1 MYKAL
6 LVCILIAIGSRGYS
20 QEKQIETTPL
30 EINFKTQNKGKFYFY
45 WGWNKA
51 QYSYSDI
58 QFKGDDYNF
67 TLYDVAAK
75 DRQTP
80 WDAGVYLNPGSMT
93 IPQTVVRIGYYFHDN
108 WNLSVGV
115 DHMKYVMVGTQAVT
129 INGYIDLQDPLTQFN
144 GVYNNAPL
152 MIDEDFLQFEH
163 TDGLNYVNLEISRV
177 DNLGDYF
184 EWDSK
189 KIQLNVLEAFGGGIL
204 YPKTNTTLLTKE
216 RYDAYHVSGFGIS
229 FKGGINL
236 TFFNNFFVQGEIKTG
251 YINMS
256 DIRTTTSSADSASQ
270 EFFFFQRNIS
280 FGYIFQLVK

>member
-115 DHMKYVMVGTQAVT
+115 DHMKYVMVDTQAVT
-129 INGYIDLQDPLTQFN
+129 IDGYIDLQDPLTQFN

-229 FKGGINL
+229 FKGGVNL
-236 TFFNNFFVQGEIKTG
+236 TIFDNFFIQGEIKTG

>member
-6 LVCILIAIGSRGYS
+6 LVCILIAIGSSGYS
-20 QEKQIETTPL
+20 QEKQAETTPI
-30 EINFKTQNKGKFYFY
+30 EINFKTQNKGKFYLY

-67 TLYDVAAK
+67 TLYDVAAQ
-75 DRQTP
+75 DRQTT
-80 WDAGVYLNPGSMT
+80 WDPGVYLNPGTMT
-93 IPQTVVRIGYYFHDN
+93 IPQTVARIGYYFHDN
-108 WNLSVGV
+108 WNLSLGV

-129 INGYIDLQDPLTQFN
+129 IDGYIDLQDPLSQFN
-144 GVYNNAPL
+144 GVYDNTPL

-163 TDGLNYVNLEISRV
+163 TDGLNFINIEVSRV
-177 DNLGDYF
+177 DNLGDF
-184 EWDSK
+184 FKWDSK
-189 KIQLNVLEAFGGGIL
+189 KIQLNILEAFGGGIL

-229 FKGGINL
+229 FKGGVNL
-236 TFFNNFFVQGEIKTG
+236 TIFDNFFIQGEIKTG

>member
-1 MYKAL
+1 MYKAIIY
-6 LVCILIAIGSRGYS
+6 ILIVCTTNCYS
-20 QEKQIETTPL
+20 QEKQIETTL
-30 EINFKTQNKGKFYFY
+30 IKDKFKTQKKGKFYFY

-58 QFKGDDYNF
+58 KFKGDNYNF
-67 TLYDVAAK
+67 SLFDVAAQ
-75 DRQTP
+75 DRQTT
-80 WDAGVYLNPGSMT
+80 WDPGVYLNPGTMT
-93 IPQTVVRIGYYFHDN
+93 IPQTVARIGYYFHDN
-108 WNLSVGV
+108 WNLSLGV

-129 INGYIDLQDPLTQFN
+129 IDGYIDLQDPLSQFN
-144 GVYNNAPL
+144 GVYDNTPL

-163 TDGLNYVNLEISRV
+163 TDGLNFINIEVSRV
-177 DNLGDYF
+177 DNLGDF
-184 EWDSK
+184 FKWDSK
-189 KIQLNVLEAFGGGIL
+189 KIQLNILEAFGGGIL

-229 FKGGINL
+229 FKGGVNL
-236 TFFNNFFVQGEIKTG
+236 TIFDNFFIQGEIKTG

>member
-6 LVCILIAIGSRGYS
+6 FVCILLSISGSSYS
-20 QEKQIETTPL
+20 QKKQIETTPL

-93 IPQTVVRIGYYFHDN
+93 IPQTVVRIGYYFHDS

-115 DHMKYVMVGTQAVT
+115 DHMKYVMVDTQAVT
-129 INGYIDLQDPLTQFN
+129 IDGYIDLQDPLTQFN

-280 FGYIFQLVK
+280 FGYIFQLVN

>member
-6 LVCILIAIGSRGYS
+6 FVCILLSISGSSYS
-20 QEKQIETTPL
+20 QKKQIETTPL
-30 EINFKTQNKGKFYFY
+30 KFNFKTQNKGKFYFY

-58 QFKGDDYNF
+58 QFKGNDYNF
-67 TLYDVAAK
+67 TLYDVAAE

-80 WDAGVYLNPGSMT
+80 WDPGVYLNPGSIT
-93 IPQTVVRIGYYFHDN
+93 IPQTVARIGYYFHDN

-115 DHMKYVMVGTQAVT
+115 DHMKYVMVDIQGVT
-129 INGYIDLQDPLTQFN
+129 IDGYIDLQDPSTQFN

-152 MIDEDFLQFEH
+152 IIDEDFLQFEH

-177 DNLGDYF
+177 DNIGDYF
-184 EWDSK
+184 KWDSK
-189 KIQLNVLEAFGGGIL
+189 KIQVNILEAFGAGVL
-204 YPKTNTTLLTKE
+204 YPKTNSTLLSKE
-216 RYDAYHVSGFGIS
+216 RYDDFHLSGFGVS

-236 TFFNNFFVQGEIKTG
+236 TFLEHFFVQGEIKTG

>member
-1 MYKAL
+1 
-6 LVCILIAIGSRGYS
+6 
-20 QEKQIETTPL
+20 
-30 EINFKTQNKGKFYFY
+30 
-45 WGWNKA
+45 
-51 QYSYSDI
+51 
-58 QFKGDDYNF
+58 
-67 TLYDVAAK
+67 
-75 DRQTP
+75 
-80 WDAGVYLNPGSMT
+80 
-93 IPQTVVRIGYYFHDN
+93 
-108 WNLSVGV
+108 
-115 DHMKYVMVGTQAVT
+115 
-129 INGYIDLQDPLTQFN
+129 
-144 GVYNNAPL
+144 

-184 EWDSK
+184 KWDSK
-189 KIQLNVLEAFGGGIL
+189 KIQLNILEAFGAGVL
-204 YPKTNTTLLTKE
+204 YPKTNSTLLSKE
-216 RYDAYHVSGFGIS
+216 RYDDFHLSGFGVS

>member
-6 LVCILIAIGSRGYS
+6 LVCILIAIGSHGYS

-67 TLYDVAAK
+67 TLYDVAAQ
-75 DRQTP
+75 DRQTT
-80 WDAGVYLNPGSMT
+80 WDPGVYLNPGTMT
-93 IPQTVVRIGYYFHDN
+93 IPQTVARIGYYFHDN
-108 WNLSVGV
+108 WNLSLGV

-129 INGYIDLQDPLTQFN
+129 IDGYIDLQDPLSQFN
-144 GVYNNAPL
+144 GVYDNTPL

-163 TDGLNYVNLEISRV
+163 TDGLNFINIEVSRV
-177 DNLGDYF
+177 DNLGDF
-184 EWDSK
+184 FKWDSK
-189 KIQLNVLEAFGGGIL
+189 KIQLNILEAFGGGIL

-229 FKGGINL
+229 FKGGVNL
-236 TFFNNFFVQGEIKTG
+236 TIFDNFFIQGEIKTG

>member
-51 QYSYSDI
+51 QYSYSGI
-58 QFKGDDYNF
+58 QFKGNDYNF
-67 TLYDVAAK
+67 TLYDVAAE

-80 WDAGVYLNPGSMT
+80 WDPGVYLNPGSIT
-93 IPQTVVRIGYYFHDN
+93 IPQTVARIGYYFHDN

-115 DHMKYVMVGTQAVT
+115 DHMKYVMVDVQGVT
-129 INGYIDLQDPLTQFN
+129 IDGYIDIQDPSTQFN

-152 MIDEDFLQFEH
+152 IIDEDFLQFEH

-177 DNLGDYF
+177 DNIGDYF
-184 EWDSK
+184 KWDSK
-189 KIQLNVLEAFGGGIL
+189 KIQLNILEAFGAGVL
-204 YPKTNTTLLTKE
+204 YPKTNSTLLSKE
-216 RYDAYHVSGFGIS
+216 RYDDFHLSGFGVS